1 MKRII
6 LIILICILSGSFA
19 THAQN
24 RGGTVTASSMV
35 VTRTKIKN
43 PIKIRWQNNIDVTV
57 SEHYQLSYTGG
68 WRFGNFFYF
77 GFGTGVQYYTNVIP
91 WDENG
96 SFEIADIS
104 EEMKDINYAPSKIAV
119 PIYAQLR
126 FRFLKTRVSPY
137 LSATGGLV
145 FQTFCA
151 HEGDYKTG
159 SYYKDGIEGLYYA
172 DVFVGIDVRL
182 KNDSSISLGL
192 GPIFTGQ
199 DENYLSSE
207 GFTRAIGGFKLGY
220 SF

>member
-1 MKRII
+1 
-6 LIILICILSGSFA
+6 
-19 THAQN
+19 
-24 RGGTVTASSMV
+24 MV

-96 SFEIADIS
+96 RFEIADIS
-104 EEMKDINYAPSKIAV
+104 EEMEYINYAPSKIAV

-145 FQTFCA
+145 LQTFCA
-151 HEGDYKTG
+151 HEGG

-199 DENYLSSE
+199 EENYLSSE
-207 GFTRAIGGFKLGY
+207 GYTRATGGFKLGY